1 MNQLTGT
8 NFPMR
13 DARDRVVGS
22 LPLVLNE
29 SVPNMA
35 FAAAVRSAVPHANI
49 RSIDAQSAREIPGV
63 IAVLTGE
70 DLAAHDAIDPLYGG
84 QRNDQP
90 IVAIDKVRYAG
101 EIVAL
106 VIAETPEIAGEA
118 VTWVDVDYDELP
130 FVVDP
135 IEAMAD
141 GAPVI
146 HDQWPDNDCGTWKL
160 RHGDIE
166 TGWAISDRIYE
177 DTYFS
182 PAASHVPME
191 PHVALATFD
200 ESTGLD
206 ILTASQAP
214 YMVHTALTR
223 MFDLPA
229 EKVRVRTLNLG
240 GAYGA
245 KGGVK
250 LEPVVAY
257 AAWVTRRPVKMTLT
271 RPEVFLTT
279 GKHSAHVTIKTG
291 VTNDGTIVARQV
303 RATFNAGAYAA
314 SSPVGSG
321 QAMTRAPGPYRIPHV
336 WVDST
341 ARYTNSVPT
350 GPFRGAMTSQV
361 CWAYESQLDDIAS
374 DLGID
379 PVELRAHNLLQ
390 EGDVYATGEALHDVH
405 FSELLDDV
413 AGAIGWDEEPSPNTG
428 NVVRGKGVAVMIKST
443 LTPSRSEARLRL
455 TTDGRLTL
463 LSSSVEM
470 GQGAA
475 STLLQIAADA
485 TGIPVESIDAP
496 FPDTIIT
503 PFDLTTASSRTT
515 FSMGAAVTD
524 AAINLREQLDDVLV
538 ELLEVD
544 RADLHHEDGAAGV
557 KGTASTMGYG
567 EILQRAELEEL
578 VGEGVF
584 QSTEGM
590 PALDRE
596 TGQGRASVHW
606 HEGAVGAEV
615 EVDLET
621 GHIRVMRCH
630 GASFAGRV
638 INPLRVKQQNEGNM
652 IFGLGPALFEELTY
666 DSGQVVNPNLSDYMI
681 PSILDIPERL
691 TSRGVESEQ
700 EDADVHGVG
709 EMTVPP
715 LAPAIANAVFRATGA
730 RIRDLPMT
738 PERVLRAIE
747 ATRTEQA
754 TSDRLDDRAKPS

>member
-1 MNQLTGT
+1 
-8 NFPMR
+8 MR

-35 FAAAVRSAVPHANI
+35 FAAAVRSPVPHALI
-49 RSIDAQSAREIPGV
+49 RSIDAQPAREMPGV
-63 IAVLTGE
+63 VAVLTGE
-70 DLAAHDAIDPLYGG
+70 DLAAHSAINPLYGG
-84 QRNDQP
+84 QRDDQP
-90 IVAIDKVRYAG
+90 IVAIGKVRYAG

-106 VIAETPEIAGEA
+106 VVAESPDIAAEA
-118 VTWVDVDYDELP
+118 VAWVDVEYDELP

-135 IEAMAD
+135 VEAMAD

-146 HDQWPDNDCGTWKL
+146 HDEWPDNDSGTWKL

-166 TGWAISDRIYE
+166 TGWAMSDRIYE
-177 DTYFS
+177 DTYVS
-182 PAASHVPME
+182 PPASHVPME

-200 ESTGLD
+200 EAAGLD
-206 ILTASQAP
+206 VLTASQAP
-214 YMVHTALTR
+214 YMVHKALTR
-223 MFDLPA
+223 IFDLPA

-240 GAYGA
+240 GAYGS

-250 LEPVVAY
+250 LEPLVAY
-257 AAWVTRRPVKMTLT
+257 AAWVTRRRVKMTLT

-314 SSPVGSG
+314 SSPVGAG

-361 CWAYESQLDDIAS
+361 CWAYESQLDDIAV

-379 PVELRAHNLLQ
+379 PVKLRAKNLLR
-390 EGDVYATGEALHDVH
+390 EGDVFATGEALHDVH
-405 FSELLDDV
+405 FTELLDDV
-413 AGAIGWDEEPSPNTG
+413 AHAIEWDEEPAPRSGT
-428 NVVRGKGVAVMIKST
+428 VVRGKGVALMIKST

-475 STLLQIAADA
+475 STLMQIAADA
-485 TGIPVESIDAP
+485 TGIPTELIDAP
-496 FPDTIIT
+496 FPDTAVT
-503 PFDLTTASSRTT
+503 PFDMVTASSRTT
-515 FSMGAAVTD
+515 FSMGVAVKDAAV
-524 AAINLREQLDDVLV
+524 NLRAQLDDLLV

-544 RADLHHEDGAAGV
+544 RADLHHEGGAAGI
-557 KGTASTMGYG
+557 KGTAPMIGYG
-567 EILQRAELEEL
+567 EVLRRAELAEL
-578 VGEGVF
+578 SGEGTF
-584 QSTEGM
+584 QSSEGM
-590 PALDRE
+590 STLDRE

-606 HEGAVGAEV
+606 HEGAVGVEV

-621 GHIRVMRCH
+621 GRIDVLRCH
-630 GASFAGRV
+630 GAAFAGSV
-638 INPLRVKQQNEGNM
+638 VNPLRVKQQNEGNM

-666 DSGQVVNPNLSDYMI
+666 DAGQVVNPNLSDYMI
-681 PSILDIPERL
+681 PSILDIPQRL
-691 TSRGVESEQ
+691 TSSAVESDL

-730 RIRDLPMT
+730 RIKDLPMT
-738 PERVLRAIE
+738 PERVLRALE
-747 ATRTEQA
+747 DTRAEEGT
-754 TSDRLDDRAKPS
+754 R